1 MQTQGDLFRGLRFFT
16 ESSGKLRLE
25 GTVAL
30 AAKYTGLSPRSI
42 HYYIEDGEIEV
53 RQPGANRTDGAVKT
67 KAGRKRNFKCLCN
80 MAHVFRIA
88 YGPQEAAKLCR
99 ELGVE
104 GESEEGIERLRD

>member
-42 HYYIEDGEIEV
+42 HDYIAAGEIER
-53 RQPGANRTDGAVKT
+53 RQPGANRTDGDT
-67 KAGRKRNFKCLCN
+67 LTTRGRKRHFKCLVN
-80 MAHVFRIA
+80 FADVFRIA
-88 YGPQEAAKLCR
+88 YGEDEAAKLC
-99 ELGVE
+99 EQLGVE
-104 GESEEGIERLRD
+104 PKRPAD